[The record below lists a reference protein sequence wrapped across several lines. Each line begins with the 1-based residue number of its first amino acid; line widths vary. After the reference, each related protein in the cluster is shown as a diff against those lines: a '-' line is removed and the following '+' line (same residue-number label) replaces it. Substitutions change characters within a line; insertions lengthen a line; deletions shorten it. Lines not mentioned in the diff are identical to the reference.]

1 MWKYR
6 YPITSDEFYHH
17 GIKGM
22 KWGRRLYQNKDGS
35 LTALGRKRYGMK
47 DSKDDKAEES
57 IEQRRARIL
66 KSTDPKELYKNRD
79 VLTTNEIKERLD
91 RIDTERRLASIA
103 ESTKKTGFDR
113 VDKALKIGRKINE
126 VYEFTNTPV
135 MKALKKKLG
144 FETEPSRLSLREVYD
159 KRNSLSDKTLSD
171 ALRRAKY
178 EKEIK
183 ELLDDMDKIK
193 NDAKT
198 NADKQKDSKTKEKPK
213 DSKPKDD
220 NTKTNESKKSD
231 SSKNTKE
238 KTKDEKVYTGEVF
251 GKGTSRYKETD
262 NSPIIDIDFEDLD
275 YRSPTSTEYA
285 RIGEKRVKRLLL
297 K

>member
-6 YPITSDEFYHH
+6 YPITSDELYHH

-79 VLTTNEIKERLD
+79 VLTTNEIKERID
-91 RIDTERRLASIA
+91 RIETERRLANIA

-113 VDKALKIGRKINE
+113 VDKILKVGKKANE

-159 KRNSLSDKTLSD
+159 NRDKLSDKALNDALNRSNTEKAIKKILDEANQTIKTTQSLKETYDNRDNLSD
-171 ALRRAKY
+171 
-178 EKEIK
+178 K
-183 ELLDDMDKIK
+183 ELKDALVRATTEKSIKKLLDEMDK
-193 NDAKT
+193 
-198 NADKQKDSKTKEKPK
+198 DK
-213 DSKPKDD
+213 
-220 NTKTNESKKSD
+220 
-231 SSKNTKE
+231 
-238 KTKDEKVYTGEVF
+238 GE
-251 GKGTSRYKETD
+251 
-262 NSPIIDIDFEDLD
+262 
-275 YRSPTSTEYA
+275 
-285 RIGEKRVKRLLL
+285 
-297 K
+297 